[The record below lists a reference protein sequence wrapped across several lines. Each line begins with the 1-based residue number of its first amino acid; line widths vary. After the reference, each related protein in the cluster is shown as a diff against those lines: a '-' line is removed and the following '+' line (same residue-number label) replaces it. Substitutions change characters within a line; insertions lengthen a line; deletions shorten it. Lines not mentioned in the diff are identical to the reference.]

1 MCVNVSVCVGGVLG
15 VVDEQVWEGL
25 FVFIERSPPSIG
37 IEPFMSRR
45 NVWNGPRHLCLWI
58 GVTLGS
64 PTLAALRS
72 ALPSSLVLPS

>member
-1 MCVNVSVCVGGVLG
+1 MCVNVSVGGGAVLG

-45 NVWNGPRHLCLWI
+45 NVSGMAL
-58 GVTLGS
+58 VTCVFGLE
-64 PTLAALRS
+64 
-72 ALPSSLVLPS
+72 

>member
-1 MCVNVSVCVGGVLG
+1 MSVWGGGAVLG

-45 NVWNGPRHLCLWI
+45 NVSGMAL
-58 GVTLGS
+58 VTCVFGLE
-64 PTLAALRS
+64 
-72 ALPSSLVLPS
+72 